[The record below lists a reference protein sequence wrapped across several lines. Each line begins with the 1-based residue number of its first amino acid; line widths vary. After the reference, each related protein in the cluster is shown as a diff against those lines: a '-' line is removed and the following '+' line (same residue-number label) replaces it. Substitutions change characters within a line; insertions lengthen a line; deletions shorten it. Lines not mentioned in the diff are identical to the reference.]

1 MVSGIG
7 SALGSLGSVVQDG
20 FQSAISFITSL
31 PGRALQWG
39 MDFINGIA
47 EGVRRVIGNVVSAVS
62 DVADAIRSYLHFSVP
77 DVGPLTDYE
86 SWMPDFMG
94 GLS

>member
-1 MVSGIG
+1 MSYCFYREILIWGDCAVAAPFKMPSNI
-7 SALGSLGSVVQDG
+7 
-20 FQSAISFITSL
+20 ITSL

-47 EGVRRVIGNVVSAVS
+47 EGVRRAIGNVVSAVS

-77 DVGPLTDYE
+77 DVGL
-86 SWMPDFMG
+86 
-94 GLS
+94 